1 MKNNLQRQKNEQ
13 YNQMKDKTKGQL
25 IKELAEMR
33 QRIIEQ
39 EAERKRVKKV
49 LRLHMRELS
58 TLNKLAR
65 SLSGSL
71 GLSEVMKTGLDSFL
85 EATDLHL
92 GAMYLIDETS
102 GKLLPVIHKG
112 IAGEFAEAISRI
124 PLGMSA
130 TGKVAETGKVV
141 AITHTLRDERLNGC
155 NKLYLESEKIR
166 CLVSVPLKSRGKTI
180 GVIDAG
186 AKISRDFSV
195 EDIHLLEALGS
206 LIGIAIEHAQLIEK
220 MSQISTTDELT
231 GLFNR
236 RHFDEVLEIEIYR
249 SQRYGSSFSLVM
261 GALDGFKKYNSK
273 FGQTSGDSVLKAF
286 AQILKAGL
294 RKTDVACH
302 YGNSEFFIILPATD
316 ANRARKIIERIRLK
330 FSQMPEGEH
339 TFREHVFG
347 LSAGIAEF
355 PQVAT
360 TADGLI
366 CMAECAL
373 YYAKMRGDNRSVLI
387 SDLETQLTKE
397 PNMERLR
404 EVYDMV
410 EYVETRDPI
419 TYGHSENVAIIS
431 ELIGKAM
438 GLSIKELADLRAA
451 ALLHD
456 VGKVGIPDSILTK
469 PCKLTENEW
478 ELMKTHSEAGAKIVG
493 CTEGLA
499 NLAPIIRH
507 HHEWYD
513 GTGYPDGLKGEEI
526 PLGAGIISI
535 ADAYD
540 TMTSERPYSKAMLQE
555 SALDELRRCA
565 GTQFDPRLV
574 DIFVFGVKIQ
584 AILQK
589 KNLDEM
595 KLLEAKRQLDSDKP
609 KKYIQDTGTFNF
621 N

>member
-1 MKNNLQRQKNEQ
+1 M
-13 YNQMKDKTKGQL
+13 
-25 IKELAEMR
+25 
-33 QRIIEQ
+33 
-39 EAERKRVKKV
+39 
-49 LRLHMRELS
+49 
-58 TLNKLAR
+58 
-65 SLSGSL
+65 GSL
-71 GLSEVMKTGLDSFL
+71 
-85 EATDLHL
+85 
-92 GAMYLIDETS
+92 DE
-102 GKLLPVIHKG
+102 
-112 IAGEFAEAISRI
+112 
-124 PLGMSA
+124 
-130 TGKVAETGKVV
+130 
-141 AITHTLRDERLNGC
+141 
-155 NKLYLESEKIR
+155 
-166 CLVSVPLKSRGKTI
+166 
-180 GVIDAG
+180 
-186 AKISRDFSV
+186 
-195 EDIHLLEALGS
+195 
-206 LIGIAIEHAQLIEK
+206 
-220 MSQISTTDELT
+220 
-231 GLFNR
+231 
-236 RHFDEVLEIEIYR
+236 
-249 SQRYGSSFSLVM
+249 
-261 GALDGFKKYNSK
+261 FKKYNRK
-273 FGQTSGDSVLKAF
+273 FGQTSGDSVLEAF

-316 ANRARKIIERIRLK
+316 ADRARKVVERIRLK
-330 FSQMPEGEH
+330 SSQMPEVEH
-339 TFREHVFG
+339 AFREHVFG
-347 LSAGIAEF
+347 LSAGIVEF

-373 YYAKMRGDNRSVLI
+373 YYAKMRGGNRSVLI

-397 PNMERLR
+397 PNMERLH

-438 GLSIKELADLRAA
+438 GLSTKELADLRAA

-469 PCKLTENEW
+469 PCKLTEDEW

-513 GTGYPDGLKGEEI
+513 GTGYPDGLKREEI

-589 KNLDEM
+589 RNLDEM
-595 KLLEAKRQLDSDKP
+595 KLLEAKRQLDSDKT